1 MASPGRETE
10 IDGTVRAKKLT
21 NMLQTLLNISY
32 GELYCLKNQRLHN
45 MVAITE
51 THVCPYYINYLDS
64 HQSMYVRWELTFGRG
79 IRILMMHPFRGQKGR
94 GIANAGAVLGFLS
107 IFFTLNYVT
116 TFTTVHTVTTVT
128 TATIVSSVTTVA
140 ISIPNTTGHCKLK
153 LLILL
158 QQILYI
164 SL

>member
-94 GIANAGAVLGFLS
+94 GVANAGAVLGLLS
-107 IFFTLNYVT
+107 IFFY
-116 TFTTVHTVTTVT
+116 FTTMLLHLLQFIQLLQLLQLQYLVQLLWWLY
-128 TATIVSSVTTVA
+128 
-140 ISIPNTTGHCKLK
+140 PF
-153 LLILL
+153 LIL
-158 QQILYI
+158 QVTVN
-164 SL
+164 